1 MPDAPNFN
9 VNGNKSKNSVWF
21 GCQEFTS
28 DNTVHG
34 SSDFGCIATGF
45 PLSTKIGYVTVVVLP
60 MCVVITQCFHLL
72 RALLFPVLGGM
83 LLHWVMD
90 RLSWESSRSA
100 MKPISR
106 RWSLT

>member
-45 PLSTKIGYVTVVVLP
+45 PLSTKNWVCDSGCTTHVYCDHTMFSPAEGSTISSIGGNAST
-60 MCVVITQCFHLL
+60 
-72 RALLFPVLGGM
+72 LGYG
-83 LLHWVMD
+83 
-90 RLSWESSRSA
+90 
-100 MKPISR
+100 
-106 RWSLT
+106 